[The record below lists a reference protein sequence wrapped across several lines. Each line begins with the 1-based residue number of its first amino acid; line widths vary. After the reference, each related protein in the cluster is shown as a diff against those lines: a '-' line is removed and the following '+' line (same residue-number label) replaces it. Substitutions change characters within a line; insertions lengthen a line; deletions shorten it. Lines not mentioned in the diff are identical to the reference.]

1 MIALG
6 LDPGSRVAGYGV
18 VQMERDGRFRALAA
32 GAWVLGSG
40 SLAERL
46 LGLHRSLAA
55 LLAEHRPQAAAVEG
69 VFSAKGARS
78 ALVLG
83 HARGVALLAAAQAEV
98 PIYEYPPATVK
109 RSLTHGGASS
119 KEAVARVV
127 RRMLSLDAP
136 LRADATDALAVA
148 LCHLARHGNATV
160 GPWLRALAAAAAA
173 TPTPANLLL
182 RAAWRRR

>member
-6 LDPGSRVAGYGV
+6 LDPGSRVAGYGIV
-18 VQMERDGRFRALAA
+18 RFESDGTFRALAA

-40 SLAERL
+40 PLEARL
-46 LGLHRSLAA
+46 LGLHRSLSS
-55 LLAEHRPQAAAVEG
+55 LLAEHRPEAAAVEG
-69 VFSAKGARS
+69 VFSHKGARS

-98 PIYEYPPATVK
+98 PVYEYPPATVK
-109 RSLTHGGASS
+109 RSLTHGGATS
-119 KEAVARVV
+119 KEGVARAV
-127 RRMLSLDAP
+127 RRMLGLQEP

-160 GPWLRALAAAAAA
+160 GPWLRALAGAPPAP
-173 TPTPANLLL
+173 PTPQNLRL
-182 RAAWRRR
+182 REAWRRR